1 MGRSKWFTRLQS
13 WDTSPTRWQR
23 RLTLVMCLFTPTCFF
38 VSAIFALYGGD
49 HGGLYG
55 AASCINSL
63 SAIWL
68 AMLLLR
74 STRRNFSCVSLE
86 DRAQMKYGKAF
97 AELTVMEQ
105 DRVKWSWGRQL
116 REPGSGLDERDAAMT
131 RDAEGRAFWIL
142 RRGLPVL
149 VAAYWAVCF
158 SVPVGPIRQGLLISA
173 VAISGLVLVVL
184 ALPEVIRVWMMP
196 DDTAEPHVVMGA
208 EREA

>member
-1 MGRSKWFTRLQS
+1 MGRGWWFTRLQS
-13 WDTSPTRWQR
+13 LGMRPARWQR
-23 RLTLVMCLFTPTCFF
+23 RVTVMACFFTPICFF

-55 AASCINSL
+55 VASCINSL
-63 SAIWL
+63 LAIWL

-116 REPGSGLDERDAAMT
+116 REPGSGLDERDAAMA

-142 RRGLPVL
+142 RRGLPMF
-149 VAAYWAVCF
+149 VAVYWVVCL
-158 SVPVGPIRQGLLISA
+158 STSTGPVRVGLLVSA
-173 VAISGLVLVVL
+173 VAISGVVMAVL
-184 ALPEVIRVWMMP
+184 ALPEVIRVWTMP
-196 DDTAEPHVVMGA
+196 DDAAEPQVVTM